1 VWIARAENW
10 RDAERALKLQRVT
23 PSEIGAGLVGERRM
37 SAEEFH
43 QHAARCSQLAEK
55 APSAKLKGVLLAE
68 AQAWTELAEEQ
79 EWLERRKAERRTL
92 AKFPTIRALLSLHS
106 SGAPG
111 KREPR

>member
-1 VWIARAENW
+1 VDSAREKLAQHRV
-10 RDAERALKLQRVT
+10 RDQT
-23 PSEIGAGLVGERRM
+23 PMSHAIQHNDRFRRGERRM

-55 APSAKLKGVLLAE
+55 APSAKLRGFLLAE

-92 AKFPTIRALLSLHS
+92 AEFPTLRALLSLHS